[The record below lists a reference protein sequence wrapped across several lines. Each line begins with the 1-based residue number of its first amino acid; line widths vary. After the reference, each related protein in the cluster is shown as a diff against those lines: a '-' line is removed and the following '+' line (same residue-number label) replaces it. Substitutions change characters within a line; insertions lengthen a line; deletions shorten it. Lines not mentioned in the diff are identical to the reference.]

1 MTNSDE
7 MVFGFPGFAAT
18 VFAAHGPELKLA
30 YAHSHLA
37 NEILAGLP
45 PKMTTKK
52 IVIYML
58 VRMTTS
64 GWVELLTLVGN
75 GAGLGAMKIARGMFE
90 TAVMAEYL
98 RQVPE
103 EIEDY
108 VEYGHV
114 LLYKRLKQF
123 PRAASAEKTA
133 NFEKEYRRVKPRFEN
148 KDGRIRNQWNKH
160 PISYMADKIGRADQ
174 YEKVYSLA
182 ASIHHGNF
190 EAMIAQL
197 SGDNTQLDIDQPPSL
212 EWINEA
218 LASGHVYLLQ
228 ALDTLN
234 DCFGLGF
241 DSKLKEAGQ
250 SLTKE
255 WNEKRPASSR

>member
-7 MVFGFPGFAAT
+7 MVFGFPEFAAT
-18 VFAAHGPELKLA
+18 VFAAHGPELRLA

-37 NEILAGLP
+37 NEMLAGLP
-45 PKMTTKK
+45 ATMRKQQ

-58 VRMTTS
+58 VRMTIT

-75 GAGLGAMKIARGMFE
+75 GEGLGAMKIARGMFE
-90 TAVMAEYL
+90 SAVMAEYL
-98 RQVPE
+98 RQVPD

-114 LLYKRLKQF
+114 LFYKRLKQH
-123 PRAASAEKTA
+123 PGTVSAEMTA
-133 NFEKEYRRVKPRFEN
+133 NIEQEYQRVKPRFEN

-160 PISYMADKIGRADQ
+160 PISYMAEKVGRAAQ
-174 YEKVYSLA
+174 YEISYTLT

-190 EAMIAQL
+190 EAMIANL
-197 SGDNTQLDIDQPPSL
+197 SGDKTQIDIEQPPSL
-212 EWINEA
+212 EWINQA

-234 DCFGLGF
+234 DYFKLGY
-241 DSKLKEAGQ
+241 DPQLKEAGQ
-250 SLTKE
+250 TFTQV
-255 WNEKRPASSR
+255 WNERRPRK